1 MFSCFV
7 LLFSCNTG
15 LISFSHLVHEVFLL
29 HNPDGHFIQFFW
41 VNLKITAI
49 RQEPSFLPPEAL
61 ILLFVIFICL
71 FFFFYEKFESV
82 FRFVPHWGMKRNA
95 IITII
100 HRRRTPDNNQFLR
113 RSFGSE
119 THTPVQH
126 TLNPHK
132 NH

>member
-1 MFSCFV
+1 MFSYFV
-7 LLFSCNTG
+7 LLFNCNTE
-15 LISFSHLVHEVFLL
+15 LISFSHLEHEVFLL
-29 HNPDGHFIQFFW
+29 HNANRHFIQFFW

-71 FFFFYEKFESV
+71 FFFFCEKFESV

-100 HRRRTPDNNQFLR
+100 HRRRTQTITSFCVDHLVVKLTLQFNIL
-113 RSFGSE
+113 
-119 THTPVQH
+119 
-126 TLNPHK
+126 
-132 NH
+132 